1 MTPPPHAFR
10 YTEFQ
15 DDPGST
21 HRKIVSL
28 VPPATRVLEFGC
40 ATGYMSEVLKNELG
54 CTVTGVEISPEAAEL
69 AEQHTERVIVGDA
82 EKIDYAAE
90 LAGEEFDVVLFA
102 DVLEHLKRPGDVLR
116 RVRPFV
122 AENGSV
128 IASIPNVAHG
138 SVRLALLGGEFRY
151 RDWGLLDETHLR
163 FFTRASIQ
171 DLFEETGYV
180 VTHWTRQRL
189 DLGETEIS
197 VPNVPDAVREWLAS
211 DPETTT
217 YQFVLRALVSDTA
230 NQLQAMRSE
239 LEELRPHKDASAQLA
254 GRPAGARRAASP
266 ARRGR
271 EPPRRERGGAARA
284 RRPGP
289 AARERARRVRRRAGP
304 RARGRVR
311 LPLVALDGA
320 PARRDPRA
328 RPPARTMTPLAFPTV
343 DEPLVSVV
351 VVTYGNW
358 PLARRSLEALLENT
372 EPALRADRRSTAPR
386 RTRRPP
392 S

>member
-21 HRKIVSL
+21 HSKIVSL

-102 DVLEHLKRPGDVLR
+102 DVLEHLKEPGDVLR

-122 AENGSV
+122 AENGVV
-128 IASIPNVAHG
+128 IASIPNIAHG

-151 RDWGLLDETHLR
+151 RDWGLLDDTHLR

-180 VTHWTRQRL
+180 VTHWLRQRL
-189 DLGETEIS
+189 DVGETEIS

-217 YQFVLRALVSDTA
+217 YQFVLRALVSEHGEPAAGDA
-230 NQLQAMRSE
+230 EE
-239 LEELRPHKDASAQLA
+239 LEELRPRQGCL
-254 GRPAGARRAASP
+254 RPAGGRPSRSSASCVRCAKRSRASAPRTRRCGARTTSRASASSTSASRSP
-266 ARRGR
+266 KGSRTCTRSST
-271 EPPRRERGGAARA
+271 
-284 RRPGP
+284 
-289 AARERARRVRRRAGP
+289 
-304 RARGRVR
+304 
-311 LPLVALDGA
+311 A
-320 PARRDPRA
+320 PARGA
-328 RPPARTMTPLAFPTV
+328 
-343 DEPLVSVV
+343 
-351 VVTYGNW
+351 
-358 PLARRSLEALLENT
+358 
-372 EPALRADRRSTAPR
+372 
-386 RTRRPP
+386 
-392 S
+392 